1 MHAKRQTQVKKM
13 RSLRLNS
20 GGHPHTVFRVQDGRG
35 TGSLDWITI
44 GAALE
49 STRPGASGVEPYAEV
64 QRLSRR
70 TVSPTIVV
78 IRFRICGHA

>member
-1 MHAKRQTQVKKM
+1 MHAKRQTHVKKM

-20 GGHPHTVFRVQDGRG
+20 RGHPHTVFPRSGRKG
-35 TGSLDWITI
+35 NWIAQLDNNRSGAGVNKAGS
-44 GAALE
+44 
-49 STRPGASGVEPYAEV
+49 SGVEPYAEV